1 MPEQIPLMVDA
12 ATQELRQFTS
22 DETIPRGQLLSALQV
37 ALTGLVTSDVSGVLA
52 SDTILQAIGKLQAQA
67 SGKVDKVAGK
77 VLSSND
83 FTNTERVKLTNIAEQ
98 ATKNATDDALRD
110 RSTHSGTQGMETI
123 TGLSAAL
130 DARVVETAATGA
142 ALLPSGTT
150 AQRPDPTLHPSD
162 LLVRGNTDT
171 GKPEWYNRA
180 KSAWQ
185 PFGDASGELF
195 NYAWHNGPRSSIDV
209 GRVATDGQQLLL
221 LTHPDVCQ
229 AIWAGKQNAV
239 DESVWQADPTKR
251 NCWSRGD
258 GASWVR
264 VPDLNAA
271 LASTGKPFYL
281 RGGSDA
287 LNGTSVG
294 DAIRNIAGN
303 AGQTFT
309 GSSSITGAFFKGTV
323 VGNRDV
329 PAGANELSFLR
340 FDASRSVPTADENRV
355 KTAYAV
361 MTVRVFTEV
370 SNVGALDAGQLATQL
385 GVVDAKVQALDANT
399 GFTIIYPN
407 GGTQASPASVAIN
420 SRYVESNPFAGFPIM
435 CSVELSY
442 GGEWSEVKMGGSG
455 TASYG
460 ADAGQNNNSSIVLV
474 TGTQSLI
481 TASALH
487 YFSGARPGANVTSGL
502 PCRVKVWKLKGGA

>member
-185 PFGDASGELF
+185 PFGDAGGELF

-229 AIWAGKQNAV
+229 AIWAGKQHAV
-239 DESVWQADPTKR
+239 DESEWQSDPSKR

-258 GASWVR
+258 GTSWVR

-271 LASTGKPFYL
+271 VAGTGKPFYL

-287 LNGTSVG
+287 LNATSVG
-294 DAIRNIAGN
+294 DAMREIVGETGAGTGSN
-303 AGQTFT
+303 ANGVFQLKRSYSGAGQNSQTCYVNE
-309 GSSSITGAFFKGTV
+309 FK
-323 VGNRDV
+323 
-329 PAGANELSFLR
+329 
-340 FDASRSVPTADENRV
+340 ASRVVPVADEFRV
-355 KTAYAV
+355 KTAYGV
-361 MTVRVFTEV
+361 WTVRVFTEV
-370 SNVGALDAGQLATQL
+370 SNTGALDAGQLATQL
-385 GVVDAKVQALDANT
+385 GVVDAKAQALDANT

-442 GGEWSEVKMGGSG
+442 AGEWSEVKMGGSG
-455 TASYG
+455 SAPDG

-474 TGTQSLI
+474 TGTQYII
-481 TASALH
+481 TANAFH
-487 YFSGARPGANVTSGL
+487 YFSGTRPGANVTSGL
-502 PCRVKVWKLKGGA
+502 PCRIKVWKLKRGA